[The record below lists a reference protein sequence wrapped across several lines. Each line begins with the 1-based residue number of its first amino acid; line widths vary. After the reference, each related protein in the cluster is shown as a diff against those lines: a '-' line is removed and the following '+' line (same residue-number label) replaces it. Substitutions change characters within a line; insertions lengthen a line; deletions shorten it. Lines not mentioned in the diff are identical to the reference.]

1 MDRRKRQKDHHSS
14 SKMKKVIEREGG
26 AGGSRDDGNMC
37 GVLRAQRTRTKMM
50 AQLFATQEP
59 SINALPNV

>member
-1 MDRRKRQKDHHSS
+1 
-14 SKMKKVIEREGG
+14 MKKVIEREGG